1 MLTAVVI
8 INLMISLVCFYI
20 AARVWKIRRTIARF
34 EVRIAAIERCSSNVL
49 AKSPNFF
56 AKRQQGAHQLR
67 RNYQQLESQLQQVQQ
82 LLGLLGL
89 GRMLWLRRD
98 SLRDSFAS
106 RHLR

>member
-34 EVRIAAIERCSSNVL
+34 EFRIAAIERCSNNVL
-49 AKSPNFF
+49 SKSPDFF
-56 AKRQQGAHQLR
+56 AKRQQSAHQLR
-67 RNYQQLESQLQQVQQ
+67 RNYQQLELQLQQVQQ

-89 GRMLWLRRD
+89 GRMLWRRRD

-106 RHLR
+106 RPLR